1 MEYLGIPIAALFGW
15 MFGAFW
21 YTGFSK
27 PWLAAIDMSK
37 EEIGAKKRPLNPM
50 IASVL
55 AELVLAA
62 VLFYVLKRMSVV
74 GWHWGAMAGF
84 IIGAGIVVPTVFVNN
99 IFPGRKTA
107 LTVIDGGHWIGV
119 TTIMGTI
126 MGIVAGLDLDAI
138 VRN

>member
-1 MEYLGIPIAALFGW
+1 MTDFPTHA
-15 MFGAFW
+15 
-21 YTGFSK
+21 
-27 PWLAAIDMSK
+27 
-37 EEIGAKKRPLNPM
+37 R
-50 IASVL
+50 
-55 AELVLAA
+55 A
-62 VLFYVLKRMSVV
+62 V
-74 GWHWGAMAGF
+74 
-84 IIGAGIVVPTVFVNN
+84 IIGAGIVVPTAFVNN

>member
-1 MEYLGIPIAALFGW
+1 MEYLGVPFAALAGW

-21 YTGFSK
+21 YTAFSK
-27 PWLAAIDMSK
+27 PWLAAIEMSK

-55 AELVLAA
+55 AEFVLAL
-62 VLFYVLKRMSVV
+62 VLFYVLERMSVV
-74 GWHWGAMAGF
+74 GFHWGAMVGF

-99 IFPGRKTA
+99 VFPGRKTM

-119 TTIMGTI
+119 TTIMGTV
-126 MGIVAGLDLDAI
+126 MGFVAGLDLAAM
-138 VRN
+138 VP